1 MQMEKQAERGYRTW
15 ADHRNGNLN
24 LPSLAP
30 QQYAINHFAVLANG
44 TSVMKVSENH
54 ISTVWF

>member
-1 MQMEKQAERGYRTW
+1 MEKQAERGYRTW
-15 ADHRNGNLN
+15 ADHRNRNLN

-44 TSVMKVSENH
+44 ASVMKVSENH
-54 ISTVWF
+54 ISTV